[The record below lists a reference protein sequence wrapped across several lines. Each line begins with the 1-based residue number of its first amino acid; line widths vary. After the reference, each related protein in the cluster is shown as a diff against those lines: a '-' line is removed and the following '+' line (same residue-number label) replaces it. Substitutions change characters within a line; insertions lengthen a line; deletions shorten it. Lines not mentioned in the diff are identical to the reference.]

1 MSPFQDQTPSS
12 LSPLVENDLA
22 AETREGGTQAL
33 SEEIQARLKEIFAWL
48 QKDARDQI
56 RDVDH
61 FEGMLEP
68 ISQKL
73 PEDIKTSLDPISGLD
88 IHYVAI
94 RRALKSV
101 FTRTAVEK
109 KKAKAEQAVKGAQ
122 TQTENHKGMLANLQA
137 SRKLKVAKRAAL
149 EAELK
154 NLSAEIEADDKKIA
168 ELPGLIEKT
177 QEEASSAITEV
188 NQCDAE
194 LTVLPIPRKITR
206 NGWRISTK
214 QYQMPPMQSQN
225 IETFSCTE
233 QCVTKLTVLVTFAF
247 YKFAFLF
254 FA

>member
-1 MSPFQDQTPSS
+1 MLPFQDQTPSS
-12 LSPLVENDLA
+12 LSPLVVNDPA

-33 SEEIQARLKEIFAWL
+33 SEEIQERLKEIFAWL

-56 RDVDH
+56 RDVDY

-73 PEDIKTSLDPISGLD
+73 PEDIKTSLEPISGLD

-101 FTRTAVEK
+101 STRPVVEQ
-109 KKAKAEQAVKGAQ
+109 KKAKAEQAAKGAQ
-122 TQTENHKGMLANLQA
+122 TQTENHKGMLVNLQA
-137 SRKLKVAKRAAL
+137 ARELKIARRAVL

-168 ELPGLIEKT
+168 ELPRLIEKT

-194 LTVLPIPRKITR
+194 LTILSNAQKDYQERMKNIHQT
-206 NGWRISTK
+206 ISNASNLIAK
-214 QYQMPPMQSQN
+214 YLN
-225 IETFSCTE
+225 I
-233 QCVTKLTVLVTFAF
+233 
-247 YKFAFLF
+247 
-254 FA
+254 